1 MRESI
6 GSGKIPELPH
16 PYMPPHISIPFHP
29 GGSEYF
35 AVRPTYSHTLSPH
48 FIFYSFFLLL
58 YETQYCSIQY
68 NIICLRMVWC
78 KYYKFCHLC
87 QLSLFIHSFIILL
100 KFTNHIDYYAIKIS
114 IDSNFNIFSSLLCTF
129 RLRLEGVNRIE

>member
-48 FIFYSFFLLL
+48 FIFYSFFFLL
-58 YETQYCSIQY
+58 YETEYCSIQY
-68 NIICLRMVWC
+68 NIISPIMVWC
-78 KYYKFCHLC
+78 QNTTIFFFFLHKFYKLICHLC
-87 QLSLFIHSFIILL
+87 QLSLFIRSFIILL
-100 KFTNHIDYYAIKIS
+100 KLINHINSHAVKIS
-114 IDSNFNIFSSLLCTF
+114 IDSNFNIFSSLMT
-129 RLRLEGVNRIE
+129 